1 MINAI
6 EEVVREV
13 YSQVRE
19 REAGFC
25 ACAQCEDDVLRHT
38 MNHLRPRYVGTPV
51 GAAVTRAALAL
62 EQTRAEVAVV
72 VLEAMHLVAKN
83 PMHNENVAHR
93 P

>member
-13 YSQVRE
+13 YDQMRDRE
-19 REAGFC
+19 EGFC
-25 ACAQCEDDVLRHT
+25 TCPQCKDDVLRHT

-72 VLEAMHLVAKN
+72 VLEAMHLVAQN
-83 PMHNENVAHR
+83 PMHNENGS
-93 P
+93 